1 MSVIRWRSGRILLAW
16 CAYWLALVLV
26 FIGPGLPTLW
36 RITRPDAKGS
46 FSADFGDQGLKV
58 DLVQAGQTVWS
69 NSASGMAM
77 LLWIALP
84 PIILLGLVM
93 WAQRRR
99 RASSEEVERVID
111 RR

>member
-1 MSVIRWRSGRILLAW
+1 MNVTRWRPGRILAVW

-26 FIGPGLPTLW
+26 FVGPGLPALW

-46 FSADFGDQGLKV
+46 FSADFGDQGFKV
-58 DLVQAGQTVWS
+58 DLTQDGQTVWS
-69 NSASGMAM
+69 NSASGLTM

-99 RASSEEVERVID
+99 KASQIPL
-111 RR
+111 